1 LIVAAMLLVVYTFL
15 RLPAIVVS
23 ERNKPEKRK
32 RRHAMRSDDSRTI
45 DPSTAPV
52 RSVPLL

>member
-1 LIVAAMLLVVYTFL
+1 VIVAALLLVVYTFL

-32 RRHAMRSDDSRTI
+32 RRHAVRSDDSRTI